1 MTKKN
6 IISSL
11 KAYRK
16 YSAKKRQGYLR
27 DFTEKMVYRTTKT
40 ENPETTRTM
49 VKKVLNR
56 IH

>member
-6 IISSL
+6 IISTL

-16 YSAKKRQGYLR
+16 SSTKKRQAYLR
-27 DFTEKMVYRTTKT
+27 DFTEKMMYRTTKT
-40 ENPETTRTM
+40 ENPETTRAM

-56 IH
+56 IG